1 MKWAFSHEGCKVC
14 ILKHFLGSRVGGGLK
29 RIRKSN
35 VLIAASTALSGWL
48 KPEYGESQGAADFLR
63 N

>member
-1 MKWAFSHEGCKVC
+1 
-14 ILKHFLGSRVGGGLK
+14 VGGGLK

-35 VLIAASTALSGWL
+35 VLIATSTVLSGWL

>member
-1 MKWAFSHEGCKVC
+1 
-14 ILKHFLGSRVGGGLK
+14 LK

>member
-1 MKWAFSHEGCKVC
+1 MKWAFSHEGCKFC
-14 ILKHFLGSRVGGGLK
+14 ILKHFLGRRVGGGLK